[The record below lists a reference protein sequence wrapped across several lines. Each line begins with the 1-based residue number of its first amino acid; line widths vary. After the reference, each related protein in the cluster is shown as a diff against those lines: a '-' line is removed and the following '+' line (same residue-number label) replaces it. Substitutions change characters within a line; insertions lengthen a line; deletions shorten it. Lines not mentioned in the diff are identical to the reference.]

1 MTERNFEKEL
11 SYFHYIDVEY
21 GGGDYETINYESL
34 IEIITELHNRIE
46 QLERWQDQAQSSAKS
61 VREHI
66 DL

>member
-1 MTERNFEKEL
+1 MTDSQIETML
-11 SYFHYIDVEY
+11 HYIDVEDES
-21 GGGDYETINYESL
+21 DYETINYESL

-46 QLERWQDQAQSSAKS
+46 QLEKWQDQAQSSAKS